1 MAAALLFVS
10 TATTLC
16 AFPPAPYH
24 TVFGMVRDETGR
36 VINIDGAAVVFY
48 RNGVEV
54 MRQTISNAESRPDQ
68 NYQFRLRMDQQRAGT
83 RTYSSLANST
93 GATFSLAI
101 LINDVPHYPIGVSA
115 PLTVG
120 PPGERVRVDLT
131 LGIDTDGDGIPDAW
145 EQSQLYAAGISP
157 GPNGWDLSLLDRN
170 GDFDGDGRSN
180 WEEYIAGTFATDPT
194 DYLELQI
201 TAKFPASVRLTLFA
215 IHGKIYS
222 LESSTDLQNWIPVP
236 LYLSN
241 PAPHSD
247 NADAGAGEQ
256 TETEASHA
264 SDLYNPASPP
274 AALTSVRATTTNFLH
289 LYATASGE
297 RIFYRLKVR

>member
-1 MAAALLFVS
+1 MTPLH
-10 TATTLC
+10 

-24 TVFGMVRDETGR
+24 TVYGMVRDETGR
-36 VINIDGAAVVFY
+36 AINIEGAAVVFY

-54 MRQTISNAESRPDQ
+54 MRQTIAHAESRPDQ

-83 RTYSSLANST
+83 RTYSSLANTT

-101 LINDVPHYPIGVSA
+101 LINDVPHYPIGISA

-120 PPGERVRVDLT
+120 PPGERVRLDLT
-131 LGIDTDGDGIPDAW
+131 LGVDTDGDGIPDAW
-145 EQSQLYAAGISP
+145 EQSQLYAGGILP

-201 TAKFPASVRLTLFA
+201 TTKFPASVRLTLFA

-222 LESSTDLQNWIPVP
+222 LESSTDLQNWTAVP

-241 PAPHSD
+241 PAPHAESVVTED
-247 NADAGAGEQ
+247 GEQ
-256 TETEASHA
+256 TVPEPAYA
-264 SDLYNPASPP
+264 SDRFDPAAPP
-274 AALTSVRATTTNFLH
+274 APQTSVRPTTTNFLH